1 MRKKLIRELT
11 RQVYNYMSND
21 EEIMDRQIGILVKD
35 GAKGLLID
43 IVKDVHK
50 ELGSNILDDKIEN
63 IFEVYED
70 KKEESDING

>member
-1 MRKKLIRELT
+1 
-11 RQVYNYMSND
+11 
-21 EEIMDRQIGILVKD
+21 MDRQIGILVKD

-43 IVKDVHK
+43 IVKDIHK

-70 KKEESDING
+70 KKAQSDIDG

>member
-11 RQVYNYMSND
+11 AQVYNYITND
-21 EEIMDRQIGILVKD
+21 EEIVDRQIGILVKY
-35 GAKGLLID
+35 GVKELLID

-70 KKEESDING
+70 KKEE